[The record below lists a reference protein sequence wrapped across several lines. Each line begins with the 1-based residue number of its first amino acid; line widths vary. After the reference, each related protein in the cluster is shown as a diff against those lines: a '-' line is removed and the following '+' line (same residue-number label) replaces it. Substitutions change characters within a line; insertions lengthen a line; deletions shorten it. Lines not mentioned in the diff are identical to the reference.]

1 MPKGY
6 QKKSSHACKH
16 GCKHLLFF
24 LQPTRICCKSDK
36 AKALWLLLGYC
47 GKWGAPRY
55 LQWAQIPSSGQAQ
68 CMWQIA
74 GVAPIPWPAR
84 LWPRWPKLHVK
95 ENAIGFLQLSW
106 YQLFGKPQ
114 HHPCGTQHGW
124 FWHIGCSS
132 SFISSPI
139 KLDKVCKVFSWK
151 LSLGE
156 PNGHHLGKDLLC
168 PNGRSLGQ
176 GLAPASWPQFF
187 LVQEGLGQSPYWFM
201 FLSLAKREGRNPNLW
216 RVSGMWNCQC
226 HFFIKD
232 ISGKAWWKVW
242 MACSTAGNK
251 VVLVM
256 RPVWFP
262 SWTWSMKAVIARKAW
277 QASGLWPLGIATL
290 WMKCL
295 MIGNMAKHSEAWQVF
310 SMLLMAGHFFLEK

>member
-1 MPKGY
+1 MRGTKISAVGTNPKFW
-6 QKKSSHACKH
+6 SSTVHVANCWCGTHSLTCQVK
-16 GCKHLLFF
+16 
-24 LQPTRICCKSDK
+24 
-36 AKALWLLLGYC
+36 LWL
-47 GKWGAPRY
+47 
-55 LQWAQIPSSGQAQ
+55 
-68 CMWQIA
+68 MWS
-74 GVAPIPWPAR
+74 
-84 LWPRWPKLHVK
+84 KLHVK
-95 ENAIGFLQLSW
+95 ENVIGFLKLSW

-124 FWHIGCSS
+124 FWHIDCSWLLPFLHQS
-132 SFISSPI
+132 SWTKFA
-139 KLDKVCKVFSWK
+139 KFFWK

-156 PNGHHLGKDLLC
+156 PNGHHLGKYLLC

-226 HFFIKD
+226 HFLTKD

-256 RPVWFP
+256 RPDWFP
-262 SWTWSMKAVIARKAW
+262 SWTWSMKAAIARKAW

-295 MIGNMAKHSEAWQVF
+295 MVGNMAKHSETWQEGFPFCLWLVI
-310 SMLLMAGHFFLEK
+310 FLGKVAANVLAFPTPGKNPMGKIAF

>member
-1 MPKGY
+1 
-6 QKKSSHACKH
+6 
-16 GCKHLLFF
+16 
-24 LQPTRICCKSDK
+24 
-36 AKALWLLLGYC
+36 
-47 GKWGAPRY
+47 
-55 LQWAQIPSSGQAQ
+55 
-68 CMWQIA
+68 MWQIA

-84 LWPRWPKLHVK
+84 LWPRCSKLHVK
-95 ENAIGFLQLSW
+95 ENVIGFLQLSS

-124 FWHIGCSS
+124 FWHIGCSWLLSILHQS
-132 SFISSPI
+132 SWTKFAIFFGSFHWANQMDTI
-139 KLDKVCKVFSWK
+139 LEKICCVQMADL
-151 LSLGE
+151 
-156 PNGHHLGKDLLC
+156 LGKGLL
-168 PNGRSLGQ
+168 Q
-176 GLAPASWPQFF
+176 QVGLNFFWLRRAWARAPI
-187 LVQEGLGQSPYWFM
+187 GLC
-201 FLSLAKREGRNPNLW
+201 FLSLAKQEGRNPNLW

-256 RPVWFP
+256 GPAWFP
-262 SWTWSMKAVIARKAW
+262 SWTWSMKAAIARKAW

-310 SMLLMAGHFFLEK
+310 SHFAYGWSFFLGKVAANVLAFPTPGKNPMGKIAF